1 MLFKKKKITDSEV
14 PVQTSPARASH
25 TGLFDFDSFVPSAG
39 SLSVYEALREAIP
52 VIDAAIT
59 KTVRLTGGYEVHCKN
74 PHADAL
80 LQSFIK
86 SVPVSGNGEGLS
98 AFTDIYFDQLL
109 TYGTAVGEM
118 VMSGGQVKGLY
129 NAPLRNI
136 ELHRSCDGFGC
147 EVWTGTPVRKPVKYP
162 ELILVSTLNPVPGKL
177 CGTSLLHSLPFVSS
191 VLMKIYNAVGQ
202 NWDRVGNVRFA
213 VTYKP
218 SADATDRA
226 YAKERAVQVARE
238 WSDAMQSGGKVK
250 DFVTVG
256 DVSIKA
262 IGADSP
268 IPDSEIPARLMLE
281 QIVAKT
287 GIPPFMLG
295 LSWSATE
302 RMSSQQADVLTSELE
317 AYRRIL
323 SPVILKI
330 CRMYLRLCGIADE
343 PFITW
348 SDITLQDEV
357 ELSRA
362 RLYDAQA
369 KKLLS
374 EGKEEQS

>member
-1 MLFKKKKITDSEV
+1 MPFKKKKTAPKEA
-14 PVQTSPARASH
+14 PVQTSFGRASH
-25 TGLFDFDSFVPSAG
+25 TGLFDFDSFVPSMG

-74 PHADAL
+74 RHADAL
-80 LQSFIK
+80 LQTFVK
-86 SVPVSGNGEGLS
+86 SVPVSAGGEGLS

-118 VMSGGQVKGLY
+118 VMSGGTIKGLY

-136 ELHRSCDGFGC
+136 ELHRSSDGFGC
-147 EVWTGTPVRKPVKYP
+147 EVWTGTPVRKRVKYP

-218 SADATDRA
+218 SSDAADRA

-238 WSDAMQSGGKVK
+238 WSDAMQPGGKVK

-268 IPDSEIPARLMLE
+268 IPDSEIPVRQMLE

-317 AYRRIL
+317 SYRRIL

-330 CRMYLRLCGIADE
+330 CRTYLRLCGITEE
-343 PFITW
+343 PQITW
-348 SDITLQDEV
+348 NDITLQDEV
-357 ELSRA
+357 ELAKA

-369 KKLLS
+369 KKLLT
-374 EGKEEQS
+374 EEKEE

>member
-1 MLFKKKKITDSEV
+1 MRFKRKKSSAEDL
-14 PVQTSPARASH
+14 PVQTSAERSSRSH
-25 TGLFDFDSFVPSAG
+25 LFDLDSFVPSAG
-39 SLSVYEALREAIP
+39 SLAVYEALREAVP

-74 PHADAL
+74 AEADAL
-80 LQSFIK
+80 LQNFIK
-86 SVPVSGNGEGLS
+86 SVPVGGNGEGLA
-98 AFTDIYFDQLL
+98 AFIDSYFDQLL
-109 TYGTAVGEM
+109 TFGTAVGEM
-118 VMSGGQVKGLY
+118 IVQNGKLIGLY

-136 ELHRSCDGFGC
+136 ELHRSSDGFNC
-147 EVWTGTPVRKPVKYP
+147 EVWTGTPVRRPVKYP
-162 ELILVSTLNPVPGKL
+162 ELILVSSLNPSPGKL
-177 CGTSLLHSLPFVSS
+177 CGTSILHGLPFVSS
-191 VLMKIYNAVGQ
+191 VLLKIYNAVGQ

-226 YAKERAVQVARE
+226 YAKERAVQVAKE
-238 WSDAMQSGGKVK
+238 WSDAMQPGGKIK

-256 DVSIKA
+256 DVSIKV
-262 IGADSP
+262 IGSESP
-268 IPDSEIPARLMLE
+268 IPDSEIPVRQMLE

-295 LSWSATE
+295 LSWSSTE

-317 AYRRIL
+317 AYRRL
-323 SPVILKI
+323 LTPVILKV
-330 CRMYLRLCGIADE
+330 CSTFLTLCGITDK
-343 PFITW
+343 PDIVW
-348 SDITLQDEV
+348 NDITLQDEV

-369 KKLLS
+369 QQLLQR
-374 EGKEEQS
+374 GKEENS